1 MEEYLRLLSQGKINI
16 SSLVQKTCPVEEA
29 GALYDELA
37 SSPVPPLLSILEYDG
52 PSDSSP
58 RVETGSGQKISGTI
72 GVAIVGAGAF
82 ARGVH
87 LPNLA
92 RLKDQFRLVAI
103 VSKRGS
109 NAKEAAEQFN
119 AAYATTDFQEVLK
132 DEDVQLIIISTRHN
146 LHAPMAMEA
155 IRAGKGVLLEKPLAI
170 SRDELNSLKEILES
184 SQAPFMVGFNR
195 RFSPIAAVV
204 RDVLK
209 DRQNPFVLNYVMNAG
224 YIPPEHWVHSAEGGG
239 RNVGE
244 ACHIYDLFSFFS
256 GGRLASIS
264 AQGITPL
271 TRNVYRNDNFSA
283 TAKFDDGSVCNLIY
297 TAQGNG
303 GLAKERMEIHFEGKS
318 IEMSDYRKLTF
329 HGISRKNVE
338 LQSAEKGQLEELV
351 EMARCMREGIPHP
364 IPLWQLVQAT
374 EMSLDVEEML
384 G

>member
-1 MEEYLRLLSQGKINI
+1 
-16 SSLVQKTCPVEEA
+16 
-29 GALYDELA
+29 
-37 SSPVPPLLSILEYDG
+37 
-52 PSDSSP
+52 
-58 RVETGSGQKISGTI
+58 
-72 GVAIVGAGAF
+72 
-82 ARGVH
+82 
-87 LPNLA
+87 
-92 RLKDQFRLVAI
+92 
-103 VSKRGS
+103 
-109 NAKEAAEQFN
+109 
-119 AAYATTDFQEVLK
+119 
-132 DEDVQLIIISTRHN
+132 
-146 LHAPMAMEA
+146 
-155 IRAGKGVLLEKPLAI
+155 
-170 SRDELNSLKEILES
+170 
-184 SQAPFMVGFNR
+184 MVGFNR